1 MKCYIGIDP
10 GKGGAIAVI
19 SNGNVVATTVM
30 ILTTKKKID
39 LTSMAEWIVAA
50 IDGKKAIAC
59 VESVG
64 AMPGQGVSGMFN
76 FGYSVG
82 AIHGIL
88 AALGIPR
95 YIVSPVRWQ
104 KTVLGRTARK
114 EVISKDGKPVRKK
127 DETVAVDFVRS
138 AYPSV
143 SLLATDRSKK
153 PHSGIADAIC
163 IARYAHINL

>member
-19 SNGNVVATTVM
+19 SDGNVVATTVM

-39 LTSMAEWIVAA
+39 LTSMTEWIADVTAVLQP
-50 IDGKKAIAC
+50 IAC
-59 VESVG
+59 VESVS

-95 YIVSPVRWQ
+95 HVVSPIKWQ
-104 KTVLGRTARK
+104 RSVLGRTTK
-114 EVISKDGKPVRKK
+114 GDK
-127 DETVAVDFVRS
+127 TVVVDFVRS

-143 SLLATDRSKK
+143 SLLATDRSRK
-153 PHSGIADAIC
+153 PHSGIADSIC
-163 IARYAHINL
+163 IARYAYMNL